1 MGALL
6 NFIEQHKTVLGMIEK
21 AGLEELLKLLTAL
34 YPNDPVIMEIA
45 AKVVDEIEKL
55 QGLQTPPPAS

>member
-21 AGLEELLKLLTAL
+21 AALDELLKLLTAL
-34 YPNDPVIMEIA
+34 YPNDPVILEIA
-45 AKVVDEIEKL
+45 AKIVAELEKL
-55 QGLQTPPPAS
+55 QGITTQPPSN